1 MNTKKTTRRERGGQF
16 VTQPD
21 RTGPDNPAP
30 PAANSSPTPEE
41 RRHFKLGWWS
51 LFVFVCLGITLEGM
65 LAFRVGWYMDV
76 GDNETHRLMLR
87 LGHAHGTL
95 LSVLNIAFAASLAR
109 LSLPAIARTLASRC
123 LAAATLL
130 VPGGF
135 ILGGLITH
143 GSEPGLGIVLLPVG
157 AILLLFGIF
166 QVARNTGK

>member
-1 MNTKKTTRRERGGQF
+1 MSNYKPTRRERGEQAA
-16 VTQPD
+16 QQARNAPA
-21 RTGPDNPAP
+21 NPVP
-30 PAANSSPTPEE
+30 SAADSNATPEE
-41 RRHFKLGWWS
+41 RRHFRLGWWS
-51 LFVFVCLGITLEGM
+51 LLVFVCLGIVLEGM

-95 LSVLNIAFAASLAR
+95 LSVLNIVFAGSLAR
-109 LSLPAIARTLASRC
+109 LSLPAGARVLASRC

-135 ILGGLITH
+135 LLGGLVTH
-143 GSEPGLGIVLLPVG
+143 GPEPGLGLVLLPVG

-166 QVARNTGK
+166 QVASNTGK